1 MFHLP
6 NFFFKDNIFTVNE
19 LSSLYHFPD
28 GTYNRAPIIKWMDYK
43 VVSAPDNLP
52 ILEDE
57 TKFSISGILA
67 EEYLDGDLSRIL
79 EEVTHPGVTTRTEI
93 TTKKYDITGK
103 SITPRTGEKI
113 VEEDGRTYLLRSK
126 KKLVHALKTY
136 RDGILLGLNVYR
148 NNFRPVYM
156 KKKDRTRHQ
165 YIVGKSGTGKSVYI
179 SMLARQDIWAGHGVC
194 VIDPHGDLVDDVLK
208 YIPKERAKDV
218 IYFDAG
224 NEQRPMGL
232 NLYEIHNMA
241 EADRAVNDAVEI
253 FVKMFGPEIFGPRIQ
268 EYFKYGSLT
277 LLEDME
283 EGATLIDVPRLFTD
297 DVYREY
303 KVRKV
308 RKVRNPVV
316 RNFWERTYEAMG
328 DREKQEIIPYFTS
341 KFVSFITNGL
351 IRNIIGQT
359 KSAFNFREVMD
370 NNKILLINLSK
381 GVIGEMNSQLLGMII
396 VSKIYNA
403 AMSRTDQEEADRK
416 DFYLYVDEF
425 QNFITDTFADIL
437 SEARKYKLC
446 LIMAHQYI
454 AQLESSSGS
463 NI

>member
-1 MFHLP
+1 
-6 NFFFKDNIFTVNE
+6 
-19 LSSLYHFPD
+19 
-28 GTYNRAPIIKWMDYK
+28 
-43 VVSAPDNLP
+43 
-52 ILEDE
+52 
-57 TKFSISGILA
+57 
-67 EEYLDGDLSRIL
+67 
-79 EEVTHPGVTTRTEI
+79 
-93 TTKKYDITGK
+93 
-103 SITPRTGEKI
+103 
-113 VEEDGRTYLLRSK
+113 
-126 KKLVHALKTY
+126 
-136 RDGILLGLNVYR
+136 
-148 NNFRPVYM
+148 
-156 KKKDRTRHQ
+156 
-165 YIVGKSGTGKSVYI
+165 
-179 SMLARQDIWAGHGVC
+179 MLARQDIWAGHGVC
-194 VIDPHGDLVDDVLK
+194 VIDPHGDLVDDILK
-208 YIPKERAKDV
+208 YVPKHRAKDV

-224 NEQRPMGL
+224 NEERPMGL
-232 NLYEIHNMA
+232 NLYEIHHIA

-277 LLEDME
+277 LLEDLE

-297 DVYREY
+297 DVFREY

-308 RKVRNPVV
+308 ANPVV

-341 KFVSFITNGL
+341 KIVSFIKNSL

-370 NNKILLINLSK
+370 NEKILLINLSK
-381 GVIGEMNSQLLGMII
+381 GAIGELNAQLLGMII

-403 AMSRTDQEEADRK
+403 AMSRTDQEADDRK

-454 AQLESSSGS
+454 AQLDSNAGNNIGEGKSGVKDAVFGNVGTMQS
-463 NI
+463 FKVGAPDAEFLEKEYAPVLVAQDILSVANYKAYIKLNINNSTSRPFSLNAIYTQDYKSKKVAEVLKQYCEKKYGRKKEFVDAEISARIGIFSQEDEDKLEVNNELGDVRDET